1 MQIRKE
7 IKSSVKPRGEEKF
20 FRSLTDGC
28 QYLRTF
34 KKWTERASDS
44 QGDCSKFSANTV
56 EESKK
61 KVGKM
66 SNKKHTKLKM
76 ILAYTK

>member
-1 MQIRKE
+1 M
-7 IKSSVKPRGEEKF
+7 GEEI

-56 EESKK
+56 GDSKK
-61 KVGKM
+61 GWENVK
-66 SNKKHTKLKM
+66 
-76 ILAYTK
+76 

>member
-1 MQIRKE
+1 MESTNK
-7 IKSSVKPRGEEKF
+7 KSYLVSNPRGIIGLEEF
-20 FRSLTDGC
+20 EDC

-44 QGDCSKFSANTV
+44 QGDCSKFSANT

-61 KVGKM
+61 FWGNVK
-66 SNKKHTKLKM
+66 
-76 ILAYTK
+76 